1 MASRWT
7 DVYRSPRVVH
17 ASPAAS
23 LLFYISLE
31 VAKPDLNLRSSSMW
45 PKPSSS
51 SVNGGS
57 SKATGAMERK
67 MFFIPARAGGETAA
81 HSHSTVILG
90 RGYSRIS
97 T

>member
-51 SVNGGS
+51 LSEWRQLQGYWCHGEKNVFLS
-57 SKATGAMERK
+57 LPELAERLRLIHTQRL
-67 MFFIPARAGGETAA
+67 F
-81 HSHSTVILG
+81 
-90 RGYSRIS
+90 
-97 T
+97 